1 MKTRRF
7 FQHAMTLAFVGTL
20 PWLGACSQSASK
32 PVPSN
37 TPSGDSPQAGRSG
50 TVDRGTT
57 DEPDACD
64 ELLKSLFDVFRIDKF
79 ETTFDVSI
87 GANRMNDWY
96 RGCALRTAAET
107 KPNLPP
113 EAERLFSGAQLALM
127 SGDQYRTRDASHVRD
142 CVLFSAVA
150 NRIMK
155 SPQTAGQTELD
166 RARAAFDH
174 VVATLQLQP
183 RHSAD
188 LPFTPYELYLLG
200 KGTASDRAW
209 LFVNTLRALR
219 IDSVVLIP
227 ANAEDPGMSGDATPL
242 LVAVP
247 IEGELYLFDPA
258 LGIPIPGPDSE
269 KGGLRPATLKQV
281 QAQPELLSNLGSE
294 QKPYA
299 WTSAELAQPAV
310 LFVGDLS
317 YYSSSAKALQQVFAG
332 EHSVLVSDPLEDI
345 DRYPGLW
352 SRLIAA
358 GKGAWTA
365 DSLRLWKY
373 PQDQVTR
380 SLALDDEGK
389 DRRKSLKLRFMAYLV
404 ATPIPEM
411 PGKFVVSGSKESRDP
426 TMKGLDSRDAGVGGF
441 ARTESRTT
449 SGRQMEGRLAH
460 VSGNLSDALRAYVEV
475 QSNSREILQIPDNNL
490 LMDKRL
496 GPINVK
502 LFHALAIDD
511 AVYWSGLCQLEQ
523 GQFGPAANT
532 FERYL
537 RQANRVSEWTRQARR
552 MKGIAL
558 AAQGKFAEAAQ
569 SLEEISEDDPE
580 APGLRQLAKAW
591 KAAAGS

>member
-1 MKTRRF
+1 
-7 FQHAMTLAFVGTL
+7 MTLAIAFTT
-20 PWLGACSQSASK
+20 PWLVGCSQPASAPAPDSA
-32 PVPSN
+32 PPAASAVAG
-37 TPSGDSPQAGRSG
+37 TPAAA
-50 TVDRGTT
+50 DRGQG
-57 DEPDACD
+57 DEPNACD
-64 ELLKSLFDVFRIDKF
+64 ELLKSLFDVYRIDKF

-96 RGCALRTAAET
+96 RGCAVRPGGET
-107 KPNLPP
+107 TPNLPE
-113 EAERLFSGAQLALM
+113 EAKKLFSGAQLALM

-142 CVLFSAVA
+142 CVLFTAVA

-155 SPQTAGQTELD
+155 SPQTTGQTELD

-174 VVATLQLQP
+174 VVATLQLQL

-200 KGTASDRAW
+200 KGTATDRAW

-219 IDSVVLIP
+219 IDSVLLIP
-227 ANAEDPGMSGDATPL
+227 SLAEDPGMAGEPTPF
-242 LVAVP
+242 LVGVL
-247 IEGELYLFDPA
+247 IEGEVYLFDPG
-258 LGIPIPGPDSE
+258 LGIPIPGPLSGE
-269 KGGLRPATLKQV
+269 GIVRPATLKQV
-281 QAQPELLSNLGSE
+281 QAQPALLSNLGTD
-294 QKPYA
+294 QKPYPLTA
-299 WTSAELAQPAV
+299 AELTQPGV
-310 LFVGDLS
+310 RFVGDLS
-317 YYSSSAKALQQVFAG
+317 YYSSSARALQQVFAG
-332 EHSVLVSDPLEDI
+332 EHSVLISDPLEDV
-345 DRYPGLW
+345 DNVPGLW
-352 SRLIAA
+352 SRLLAA
-358 GKGAWTA
+358 GKGIWSA

-380 SLALDDEGK
+380 SLALDDEAK

-411 PGKFVVSGSKESRDP
+411 PGKFVVTGSKESRDP
-426 TMKGLDSRDAGVGGF
+426 TLKGLDSRDAGVGGF

-449 SGRQMEGRLAH
+449 SGRQMEGRLAQ
-460 VSGNLSDALRAYVEV
+460 VAGNLSEALRAYVEV

-523 GQFGPAANT
+523 GQYGPAANT
-532 FERYL
+532 FDRYL

-552 MKGIAL
+552 MKGVAL

-569 SLEEISEDDPE
+569 SLEEISDEDPE
-580 APGLRQLAKAW
+580 APGLRQLANAW
-591 KAAAGS
+591 KEAAGS